1 MISSSEIKVFKTIGF
16 KMPLYT
22 PLHCIEIL
30 LAATG
35 LGETPN
41 IFNISIDLLDLAY
54 LKVWTLDISL
64 SNLFLYMQFTIY
76 NTYLTQ
82 SCTHFQHDRLY
93 SQFHLYYMH
102 KDVVNAEHVARKLM
116 SLKSNILFLSAAIVY
131 CATFFL
137 CLDTNAS
144 EEQVVVAK
152 LAELSNT
159 MDADIFN
166 MANMLLLIV
175 TQE

>member
-1 MISSSEIKVFKTIGF
+1 
-16 KMPLYT
+16 
-22 PLHCIEIL
+22 
-30 LAATG
+30 
-35 LGETPN
+35 
-41 IFNISIDLLDLAY
+41 
-54 LKVWTLDISL
+54 
-64 SNLFLYMQFTIY
+64 
-76 NTYLTQ
+76 
-82 SCTHFQHDRLY
+82 
-93 SQFHLYYMH
+93 MH